1 MFELGKIL
9 VIASVLG
16 SNKSNSRRSSVSLVI
31 MLEVTG
37 ISNCIRVLYAEV
49 GSASAA
55 DGSGIEYYASL

>member
-16 SNKSNSRRSSVSLVI
+16 SNKSDSPHSSMSLAI
-31 MLEVTG
+31 TLEVTG
-37 ISNCIRVLYAEV
+37 ISNCILTLYVEV

-55 DGSGIEYYASL
+55 GGSGIKYYTLQ

>member
-16 SNKSNSRRSSVSLVI
+16 SNKSNSRRSSMSLVI
-31 MLEVTG
+31 TLEVTG

-55 DGSGIEYYASL
+55 DGSGIEYYTSL